1 MEYKY
6 EIYYLVLINLIGFLS
21 MLIDKRRAI
30 KHEYRISEKMLF
42 IIALIGGSIGSLIGM
57 NIMHHKTKHW
67 YFKYGIPSILCIQL
81 LILGYFLSIKRI

>member
-6 EIYYLVLINLIGFLS
+6 EIYYLVFINLIGFLS
-21 MLIDKRRAI
+21 MVIDKRRAI

-57 NIMHHKTKHW
+57 NIMHHKTKHC
-67 YFKYGIPSILCIQL
+67 YFKYGIPSILCVQL
-81 LILGYFLSIKRI
+81 LGLAYILK